1 MRRALPAILA
11 ALLLASCRTAPWRR
25 PAVGPDVRF
34 LIETAAPSAT
44 GTAGAERLEPAVVV
58 LPQSAVRVAVR
69 PDPVLASADFSA
81 LAIARRELGQ
91 GLLFTLNA
99 DGVRRFADLSSR
111 ESGRRLVLMAGD
123 RALGVRRLD
132 TTAAG
137 GEVFVFVEVA
147 DEDLPALLQ
156 ELKSVAGARIREGL
170 K

>member
-34 LIETAAPSAT
+34 LIETAAPSAA
-44 GTAGAERLEPAVVV
+44 GTAGAASIGTAVV

-69 PDPVLASADFSA
+69 PDPVLGSADFSA